1 MRKAFFVTLAAAALA
16 ATASAQTPATLRL
29 SVDEA
34 VNMALEHNVDL
45 NADRLDPQI
54 SDTRVAA
61 AAGVFKPTLNTAVNS
76 NNQLVPP
83 SNFLIP
89 TPTRTDVVT
98 STAGVSQRLPWYGTT
113 YSLSWSATHTNSNSF
128 LNSYNPLLQSG
139 LGANVSQPLL
149 RDLKID
155 FARQQLATSK
165 TNRDIADTRLR
176 ESVIHTT
183 ASVKAA
189 YWNLVSARGN
199 VDARRSVLDLAQ
211 ELVRVNK
218 AKVDVGTSPPLDL
231 VSAQAEVAADQE
243 QLIIAET
250 SVKQAEDRLRMLILD
265 PTQRDN
271 WNVAIEAIDS
281 PPIATPTLDVDRA
294 ITRAL
299 ADRADLQRA
308 RKDIDNAKIGVVYT
322 DNQKLP
328 DVRLNANYQAS
339 GLGGTQVRRDLANG
353 FPGTILGPGQI
364 TDFGSVLG
372 QLFGRD
378 YPTWSVGLSVSYP
391 IGENA
396 DQANAAR
403 ARLEQQQSEQRLKG
417 AESRAIQQIR
427 NAAWQ
432 VEMNGKRIET
442 TRAARTLAEQRLDA
456 ERKRL
461 DVGMSTSFLVIQAQ
475 RDLAQATTNELGAV
489 LAYDLSLVDFE
500 ALQLA
505 GPVSQGSQSA
515 QGAQSAQDSSGS
527 PAAAASQGSPPAAAS
542 QGSAGRGVAT
552 GGVAIPGIGT
562 PQ

>member
-1 MRKAFFVTLAAAALA
+1 MRKTFFVTLAAAALA

-89 TPTRTDVVT
+89 TATRTDVVT

-199 VDARRSVLDLAQ
+199 VDARRSARDLAQ

-339 GLGGTQVRRDLANG
+339 GLGGTQVQRNLSNG
-353 FPGTILGPGQI
+353 FPGTIVGPGQI

-527 PAAAASQGSPPAAAS
+527 PAAASQGSPAAAAS
-542 QGSAGRGVAT
+542 QGSAGRGVVT